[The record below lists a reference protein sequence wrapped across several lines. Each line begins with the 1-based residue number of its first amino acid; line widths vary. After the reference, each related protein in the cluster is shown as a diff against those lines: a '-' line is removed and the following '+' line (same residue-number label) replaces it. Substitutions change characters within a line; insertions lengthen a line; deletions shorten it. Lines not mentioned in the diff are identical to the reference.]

1 MNEQVNDDLQKR
13 VEGFNAE
20 LIPLLG
26 KYRLGLGATANLT
39 PDGRVFARP
48 QLFDDTKK
56 EEAVVSADAPAATPA
71 PETPAP
77 TPAPAADPAAI
88 TEG

>member
-1 MNEQVNDDLQKR
+1 MNEKVNDDLQKR

-56 EEAVVSADAPAATPA
+56 EEEKAPVADADA
-71 PETPAP
+71 PAP
-77 TPAPAADPAAI
+77 TPAPEAPVADPAPI

>member
-20 LIPLLG
+20 IIPLLG
-26 KYRLGLGATANLT
+26 KYSLGLGAIASITL
-39 PDGRVFARP
+39 DGRIVARP
-48 QLFDDTKK
+48 QVFDDTKK
-56 EEAVVSADAPAATPA
+56 EEGAPAVANADAPAPTPA
-71 PETPAP
+71 PETPV
-77 TPAPAADPAAI
+77 ADPAPI

>member
-56 EEAVVSADAPAATPA
+56 EEAAPAVANA
-71 PETPAP
+71 DAP
-77 TPAPAADPAAI
+77 TPAPEAPLADPAPI